1 MNATFCSNCGAKHTY
16 TYAKPKFCSSCG
28 TNLGP
33 ELKKTIAT
41 SKPSVDEEYDDT
53 EDDDDGEYSN
63 SSHVPQLR
71 KLDIEIE
78 KYSDSSSFT
87 LGSIFG
93 QADSQPA
100 QPRRRTSQSLGDF
113 VNDKPRRGEQA

>member
-1 MNATFCSNCGAKHTY
+1 MNTIFCSQCGAKHTY
-16 TYAKPKFCSSCG
+16 TYAKPKFCSGCG
-28 TNLGP
+28 TSLGP

-41 SKPSVDEEYDDT
+41 SKPSVNDEYDDV
-53 EDDDDGEYSN
+53 EDDEDSEYSN
-63 SSHVPQLR
+63 SSYVPQLR

-78 KYSDSSSFT
+78 KYSESNSFT

-93 QADSQPA
+93 QTDSHPT

-113 VNDKPRRGEQA
+113 VNDKPRRGE

>member
-28 TNLGP
+28 FNLGP
-33 ELKKTIAT
+33 ELKTAVAK
-41 SKPSVDEEYDDT
+41 SKPNIEDEYED
-53 EDDDDGEYSN
+53 EDDEDGEFSN
-63 SSHVPQLR
+63 SSHVPTIR
-71 KLDIEIE
+71 KLEVEVE
-78 KYSDSSSFT
+78 KYAESTSFT

-93 QADSQPA
+93 QVDQLPA